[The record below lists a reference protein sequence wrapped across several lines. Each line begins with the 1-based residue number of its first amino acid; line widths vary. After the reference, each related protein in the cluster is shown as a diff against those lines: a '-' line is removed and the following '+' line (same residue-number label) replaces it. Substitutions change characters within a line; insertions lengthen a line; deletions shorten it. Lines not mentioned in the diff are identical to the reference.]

1 MATQSQLVSGPITGR
16 TLTYFG
22 LGGTGIRVLE
32 PLLHLC
38 ALGLGPR
45 RLHVV
50 LIDPDQSNAA
60 VAKSRKL
67 LDLYRQTR
75 DALNE
80 GRAIGDGYFR
90 TEVIDVL
97 GQKVLWSPIAED
109 DGGTAVFSARIG
121 KALLTGPAL
130 PLRRMFDLL
139 YSDET
144 QSMDLTLGFRGV
156 PSIGT
161 VFMNRL
167 RNEPFFRQVLSDA
180 RTDAESVFFAAGSI
194 FGGTGAAGLPVVGRA
209 LIDGIADSESPMQGI
224 EPRRVGAALLLPYF
238 TLPTPESTTAP
249 DGGIRPEAALFA
261 QNAAAALPTYTSA
274 QAGFSSYYVLGDD
287 QPREQPENA
296 VGGGGQDNPSH
307 YVELFAA
314 LAALDFAA
322 RGGEQN
328 HTSAQPS
335 FVGTAVRGKEVRW
348 DDLPIDAASKQRL
361 MGGMVAVHTFLTH
374 FRPDGLS
381 HPGIARALN
390 GSTWIDT
397 LGMRMTDL
405 ERNSDALDL
414 LGKFFLETW
423 HWLANLRGSNPPLE
437 LVPADKRAPSTLLL
451 DRTIEGHRPT
461 RKLSRTVP
469 NGFEPFRHWN
479 MAAHQMRDRGYGG
492 FLDVMRQGSE
502 GFAAERFSETVNV

>member
-1 MATQSQLVSGPITGR
+1 MQSQLTDGSIASR

-22 LGGTGIRVLE
+22 LGGSGIRILE

-45 RLHVV
+45 RLNVV

-60 VAKSRKL
+60 VAKARRL

-75 DALNE
+75 NALND
-80 GRAIGDGYFR
+80 GRALGDGYFR
-90 TEVIDVL
+90 TEVCDVI
-97 GQKVLWSPIAED
+97 GQKVLWSPIVD
-109 DGGTAVFSARIG
+109 DDQGSSVFSARVG
-121 KALLTGPAL
+121 KALLTGSAL
-130 PLRRMFDLL
+130 PLRRVFDLL

-167 RNEPFFRQVLSDA
+167 RDEPFFRQILSEA
-180 RTDAESVFFAAGSI
+180 RTDAESVFFAAGSV

-209 LIDGIADSESPMQGI
+209 LVDGIADPEAPMQGI
-224 EPRRVGAALLLPYF
+224 EARRVGAALLLPYF
-238 TLPTPESTTAP
+238 TLPTPDSTTAP

-261 QNAAAALPTYTSA
+261 QNAAAALPTYTTQ
-274 QAGFSSYYVLGDD
+274 QAGFSAYYVLGDD

-296 VGGGGQDNPSH
+296 VGGGKQDNPSH

-314 LAALDFAA
+314 LAGLDFAA
-322 RGGEQN
+322 RGGETN
-328 HTSAQPS
+328 AQPT
-335 FVGTAVRGKEVRW
+335 FRATAVRAKEVRW
-348 DDLPIDAASKQRL
+348 DDLPIDASSKQRL
-361 MGGMVAVHTFLTH
+361 MGGMVAVHTFLTY

-381 HPGIARALN
+381 HPGIARALK
-390 GSTWIDT
+390 GVTWLDL
-397 LGMRMTDL
+397 LGMRLTDL
-405 ERNSDALDL
+405 ERNSDAFDL

-423 HWLANLRGSNPPLE
+423 HWLANLRGSSPPLQ
-437 LVPADKRAPSTLLL
+437 LVPADKRQPSAVRL
-451 DRTIEGHRPT
+451 DQTIEGRRPT
-461 RKLSRTVP
+461 RKMPQTVP

-479 MAAHQMRDRGYGG
+479 VAAHRMRDRGYGA
-492 FLDVMRQGSE
+492 FLDVMRHGSE
-502 GFAAERFSETVNV
+502 GFVAERFPETVNV